1 MCIEK
6 EIAANTAAINSLTA
20 AVRQLLDALPS
31 RLTGADS
38 RSVIV
43 DEVQRDLRARA
54 SAAGLS
60 AGEVN
65 LLAAAPAPVSPA
77 PAPVN
82 PAPAPVAPAP
92 APVNPAPAPASMPPV
107 NPVPAAAAPVVSA
120 PASMPPVNPVPAAA
134 APVVSAPASMP
145 PVNPVPAASAPAQ
158 DGMWYPGGGEVP
170 ETPLTLA
177 DVRSVCVR
185 AGQAGYTQAVVDFLA
200 GNGVKLLTE
209 LPPAQYPALLMMLAE
224 KGVR

>member
-6 EIAANTAAINSLTA
+6 EIAANTAAVNALTA
-20 AVRQLLDALPS
+20 AVRQLLAALPS
-31 RLTGADS
+31 RLDGLDA

-43 DEVQRDLRARA
+43 DEVPPRKTTVVERI
-54 SAAGLS
+54 
-60 AGEVN
+60 
-65 LLAAAPAPVSPA
+65 LAAADAVSG

-92 APVNPAPAPASMPPV
+92 APA
-107 NPVPAAAAPVVSA
+107 
-120 PASMPPVNPVPAAA
+120 
-134 APVVSAPASMP
+134 
-145 PVNPVPAASAPAQ
+145 PAASAPAQ

-200 GNGVKLLTE
+200 GKGVKLLTE

-224 KGVR
+224 KGVH

>member
-6 EIAANTAAINSLTA
+6 EIAANTAAINALTA
-20 AVRQLLDALPS
+20 AVRQLLDALPA

-43 DEVQRDLRARA
+43 DKAPAPVAGDDHQRDLRARA

-65 LLAAAPAPVSPA
+65 LLAAAPAPVAPAPAPVTPAPAPVTPAPAPVAPAPAPVAPAPAPVTPA

-92 APVNPAPAPASMPPV
+92 A
-107 NPVPAAAAPVVSA
+107 
-120 PASMPPVNPVPAAA
+120 
-134 APVVSAPASMP
+134 
-145 PVNPVPAASAPAQ
+145 Q
-158 DGMWYPGGGEVP
+158 DGMWYPGGGEIP
-170 ETPLTLA
+170 ETPLTLT

-200 GNGVKLLTE
+200 SRGVKLLTE

>member
-6 EIAANTAAINSLTA
+6 EIAANTAAVNALTA

-31 RLTGADS
+31 RLDGLDA

-43 DEVQRDLRARA
+43 DEVPRDLCARA
-54 SAAGLS
+54 GAAGLS
-60 AGEVN
+60 AGEV
-65 LLAAAPAPVSPA
+65 LLAAA

-82 PAPAPVAPAP
+82 PAPAPVAPAPAPVTPAP

-107 NPVPAAAAPVVSA
+107 NPVPAAAAP
-120 PASMPPVNPVPAAA
+120 
-134 APVVSAPASMP
+134 
-145 PVNPVPAASAPAQ
+145 AQ

-177 DVRSVCVR
+177 DVRAVCVR

-200 GNGVKLLTE
+200 GKGVKLLTE

>member
-6 EIAANTAAINSLTA
+6 EIAANTAAVNALTA
-20 AVRQLLDALPS
+20 AVRQLVEALPA

-43 DEVQRDLRARA
+43 DEVPPRKTTVVERILA
-54 SAAGLS
+54 SVDAAS
-60 AGEVN
+60 
-65 LLAAAPAPVSPA
+65 S

-92 APVNPAPAPASMPPV
+92 APVAPAPVAPAPA
-107 NPVPAAAAPVVSA
+107 
-120 PASMPPVNPVPAAA
+120 
-134 APVVSAPASMP
+134 
-145 PVNPVPAASAPAQ
+145 PAASAPAQ

-170 ETPLTLA
+170 ETPLSLA

-185 AGQAGYTQAVVDFLA
+185 AGQAGYTQAVVDFLTSR
-200 GNGVKLLTE
+200 GVKLLTE
-209 LPPAQYPALLMMLAE
+209 LPPAQYPALLAMLAE
-224 KGVR
+224 KGVH

>member
-6 EIAANTAAINSLTA
+6 EIAANTAAVNALTA
-20 AVRQLLDALPS
+20 AVRQLLEALPA
-31 RLTGADS
+31 RLTGADA

-43 DEVQRDLRARA
+43 DEVQRDLCARA
-54 SAAGLS
+54 GATGLS
-60 AGEVN
+60 AGEV
-65 LLAAAPAPVSPA
+65 LLAA
-77 PAPVN
+77 
-82 PAPAPVAPAP
+82 APAP
-92 APVNPAPAPASMPPV
+92 APVNPAPAPAPV
-107 NPVPAAAAPVVSA
+107 NPAPAPAPVA
-120 PASMPPVNPVPAAA
+120 PAP
-134 APVVSAPASMP
+134 APVAPAP
-145 PVNPVPAASAPAQ
+145 APVAPAPAPAPAASAPAQ
-158 DGMWYPGGGEVP
+158 DGIWYPGGGEVP

-200 GNGVKLLTE
+200 GKGVTLLTE

>member
-6 EIAANTAAINSLTA
+6 EIAANTAAVNALTA
-20 AVRQLLDALPS
+20 AVRQLLEALPA
-31 RLTGADS
+31 RLTGADA

-43 DEVQRDLRARA
+43 DK
-54 SAAGLS
+54 
-60 AGEVN
+60 
-65 LLAAAPAPVSPA
+65 
-77 PAPVN
+77 
-82 PAPAPVAPAP
+82 APAP
-92 APVNPAPAPASMPPV
+92 APVNPAPAPAPV
-107 NPVPAAAAPVVSA
+107 APAPAPVA
-120 PASMPPVNPVPAAA
+120 PAPAP
-134 APVVSAPASMP
+134 APVAPAPASMP

-200 GNGVKLLTE
+200 GKGVKLLTE
-209 LPPAQYPALLMMLAE
+209 LPPAQYPALLAMLAE
-224 KGVR
+224 KGVH

>member
-6 EIAANTAAINSLTA
+6 EIAANTAAINALTA

-43 DEVQRDLRARA
+43 DKAPAPVAGDDHQRDLRARA

-65 LLAAAPAPVSPA
+65 LLAAAPAPVTPA
-77 PAPVN
+77 PAPVT

-92 APVNPAPAPASMPPV
+92 APVNPAPAPV
-107 NPVPAAAAPVVSA
+107 AP
-120 PASMPPVNPVPAAA
+120 
-134 APVVSAPASMP
+134 
-145 PVNPVPAASAPAQ
+145 APAQ
-158 DGMWYPGGGEVP
+158 DGMWYPGGGEIP

-200 GNGVKLLTE
+200 SRGVKLLTE

>member
-6 EIAANTAAINSLTA
+6 EIAANTAAVNALTA
-20 AVRQLLDALPS
+20 AVRQLLEALPA
-31 RLTGADS
+31 RLTGADA

-43 DEVQRDLRARA
+43 DKA
-54 SAAGLS
+54 
-60 AGEVN
+60 
-65 LLAAAPAPVSPA
+65 PA

-82 PAPAPVAPAP
+82 PAPVTPVPAPVAPAPVNPTPAPVAPAP
-92 APVNPAPAPASMPPV
+92 APVAP
-107 NPVPAAAAPVVSA
+107 
-120 PASMPPVNPVPAAA
+120 
-134 APVVSAPASMP
+134 
-145 PVNPVPAASAPAQ
+145 APAQ

-200 GNGVKLLTE
+200 GKGVKLLTE

>member
-6 EIAANTAAINSLTA
+6 EIAANTAAINALTA
-20 AVRQLLDALPS
+20 AVRQLLEALPA
-31 RLTGADS
+31 RLTGADA

-43 DEVQRDLRARA
+43 DEVQRDLCARA
-54 SAAGLS
+54 GAAGLS
-60 AGEVN
+60 AGEA
-65 LLAAAPAPVSPA
+65 LLAAA

-82 PAPAPVAPAP
+82 PAPAPVA
-92 APVNPAPAPASMPPV
+92 
-107 NPVPAAAAPVVSA
+107 
-120 PASMPPVNPVPAAA
+120 
-134 APVVSAPASMP
+134 SAPASMP

-170 ETPLTLA
+170 ETPLSLA

-185 AGQAGYTQAVVDFLA
+185 AGQAGYTQAVVDFLTSR
-200 GNGVKLLTE
+200 GVKLLTE

>member
-6 EIAANTAAINSLTA
+6 EIAANTAAITALTA
-20 AVRQLLDALPS
+20 AVRQLLAALPA
-31 RLTGADS
+31 RLTGADA
-38 RSVIV
+38 RSVNV
-43 DEVQRDLRARA
+43 DK
-54 SAAGLS
+54 
-60 AGEVN
+60 
-65 LLAAAPAPVSPA
+65 APAPVAPA
-77 PAPVN
+77 PAPAA

-92 APVNPAPAPASMPPV
+92 AAPAPAPV
-107 NPVPAAAAPVVSA
+107 AP
-120 PASMPPVNPVPAAA
+120 
-134 APVVSAPASMP
+134 
-145 PVNPVPAASAPAQ
+145 APAQ

-200 GNGVKLLTE
+200 GKGVKLLTE
-209 LPPAQYPALLMMLAE
+209 LPPAQYPALLAMLAE

>member
-6 EIAANTAAINSLTA
+6 ELAANTAAINALTA

-31 RLTGADS
+31 RLTGADA

-43 DEVQRDLRARA
+43 DKT
-54 SAAGLS
+54 
-60 AGEVN
+60 
-65 LLAAAPAPVSPA
+65 
-77 PAPVN
+77 
-82 PAPAPVAPAP
+82 PAPAPVA
-92 APVNPAPAPASMPPV
+92 
-107 NPVPAAAAPVVSA
+107 
-120 PASMPPVNPVPAAA
+120 
-134 APVVSAPASMP
+134 SAPASMP

-185 AGQAGYTQAVVDFLA
+185 AGQAGYTQAVVDFLTSR
-200 GNGVKLLTE
+200 GVKLLTE

-224 KGVR
+224 KGVH

>member
-6 EIAANTAAINSLTA
+6 EIAANTAAVNALTA

-31 RLTGADS
+31 RLDGLDA

-43 DEVQRDLRARA
+43 DEAPRRGTVVERI
-54 SAAGLS
+54 
-60 AGEVN
+60 
-65 LLAAAPAPVSPA
+65 LAAADAVSGPVPVSVA

-92 APVNPAPAPASMPPV
+92 APVTPAPA
-107 NPVPAAAAPVVSA
+107 A
-120 PASMPPVNPVPAAA
+120 PAPSPVT
-134 APVVSAPASMP
+134 
-145 PVNPVPAASAPAQ
+145 PAQ

-200 GNGVKLLTE
+200 GKGVKLLTE
-209 LPPAQYPALLMMLAE
+209 LPPAQYPALLAMLAE
-224 KGVR
+224 KGVH

>member
-6 EIAANTAAINSLTA
+6 ELAANTAAINALTA

-31 RLTGADS
+31 RLTGADA
-38 RSVIV
+38 RCVIV
-43 DEVQRDLRARA
+43 DE
-54 SAAGLS
+54 
-60 AGEVN
+60 
-65 LLAAAPAPVSPA
+65 APAPEA
-77 PAPVN
+77 PAPE
-82 PAPAPVAPAP
+82 APAPE
-92 APVNPAPAPASMPPV
+92 APAPASMPPV
-107 NPVPAAAAPVVSA
+107 NPVPAAAAPVASA

-134 APVVSAPASMP
+134 APVASAPASMP

-185 AGQAGYTQAVVDFLA
+185 AGQAGYTQAVVDFLT
-200 GNGVKLLTE
+200 GKGVKLLTE
-209 LPPAQYPALLMMLAE
+209 LPPAQYPALLAMLAE
-224 KGVR
+224 KGVK

>member
-6 EIAANTAAINSLTA
+6 QLAANTAAIIALTA
-20 AVRQLLDALPS
+20 AVRELLASHPS
-31 RLTGADS
+31 RLDGMDV

-43 DEVQRDLRARA
+43 DEVPREVCARA
-54 SAAGLS
+54 GAAGLS
-60 AGEVN
+60 AGEV
-65 LLAAAPAPVSPA
+65 LLAAAPAAPAPAPVAPAPAPVNPA

-92 APVNPAPAPASMPPV
+92 APVAP
-107 NPVPAAAAPVVSA
+107 
-120 PASMPPVNPVPAAA
+120 
-134 APVVSAPASMP
+134 APASMP

-158 DGMWYPGGGEVP
+158 PGMWYPGGGEVP

-185 AGQAGYTQAVVDFLA
+185 AGQAGHTQAVVDFLA
-200 GNGVKLLTE
+200 GKGVKLLTE

-224 KGVR
+224 KGVH

>member
-6 EIAANTAAINSLTA
+6 EIAANTAAVNALTA
-20 AVRQLLDALPS
+20 AVRQLLEALPA
-31 RLTGADS
+31 RLTGADA

-43 DEVQRDLRARA
+43 DEVQRDLCARA
-54 SAAGLS
+54 GAAGLS
-60 AGEVN
+60 AGEV
-65 LLAAAPAPVSPA
+65 LLAA
-77 PAPVN
+77 
-82 PAPAPVAPAP
+82 APAPVAPAP
-92 APVNPAPAPASMPPV
+92 ASMPPAASAPAAPAPVAP
-107 NPVPAAAAPVVSA
+107 APVASA
-120 PASMPPVNPVPAAA
+120 PASMPPVNPVPAAS
-134 APVVSAPASMP
+134 APVASAPASMP

-185 AGQAGYTQAVVDFLA
+185 AGQAGYTQAVVDFLTSR
-200 GNGVKLLTE
+200 GVKLLTE
-209 LPPAQYPALLMMLAE
+209 LPPAQYPALLMLLAE

>member
-6 EIAANTAAINSLTA
+6 EIAANTAAVNALTA
-20 AVRQLLDALPS
+20 AVRQLLDALPA
-31 RLTGADS
+31 RLTGQDA

-43 DEVQRDLRARA
+43 DKAPAPGAGDDHQRDLRARA

-65 LLAAAPAPVSPA
+65 LLAAAPAPVNPAPAPVTPA

-92 APVNPAPAPASMPPV
+92 APVTPAPAPVAPAPAPAPVNPAPAPVTPAPAPV
-107 NPVPAAAAPVVSA
+107 NPAPAPVA
-120 PASMPPVNPVPAAA
+120 P
-134 APVVSAPASMP
+134 
-145 PVNPVPAASAPAQ
+145 APAQ
-158 DGMWYPGGGEVP
+158 DGMWYPGGGEIP

-200 GNGVKLLTE
+200 ARGVKLLTE

>member
-6 EIAANTAAINSLTA
+6 EIAANTAAINALTA
-20 AVRQLLDALPS
+20 AVRELLAAHPS
-31 RLTGADS
+31 RLEGMDA

-43 DEVQRDLRARA
+43 DK
-54 SAAGLS
+54 
-60 AGEVN
+60 
-65 LLAAAPAPVSPA
+65 APAPVA
-77 PAPVN
+77 

-92 APVNPAPAPASMPPV
+92 APVAPAPAPVA
-107 NPVPAAAAPVVSA
+107 PAPAPVA
-120 PASMPPVNPVPAAA
+120 PAP
-134 APVVSAPASMP
+134 APV
-145 PVNPVPAASAPAQ
+145 ASAPAQ
-158 DGMWYPGGGEVP
+158 DGLWYPGGGEVP

-200 GNGVKLLTE
+200 GQGVKLLTE
-209 LPPAQYPALLMMLAE
+209 LPPAQYPVLLAMLAA

>member
-6 EIAANTAAINSLTA
+6 EIAANTAAVNALTA
-20 AVRQLLDALPS
+20 AVRQLLEALPA
-31 RLTGADS
+31 RLSGAAGYS
-38 RSVIV
+38 
-43 DEVQRDLRARA
+43 DEDVEVLLSCA
-54 SAAGLS
+54 SAPAQ
-60 AGEVN
+60 VKPR
-65 LLAAAPAPVSPA
+65 APAPVAPAPAPAPAASAPAQVKPRAPAPVAPAPAPAPAASAPAPVAPA
-77 PAPVN
+77 PAPVA

-92 APVNPAPAPASMPPV
+92 APVNPAPAPVTP
-107 NPVPAAAAPVVSA
+107 A
-120 PASMPPVNPVPAAA
+120 PA
-134 APVVSAPASMP
+134 
-145 PVNPVPAASAPAQ
+145 PAASAPAQ

-185 AGQAGYTQAVVDFLA
+185 AGQAGYTQAVVDFLTSR
-200 GNGVKLLTE
+200 GVKLLTE

>member
-6 EIAANTAAINSLTA
+6 EIAANTAAINALTA
-20 AVRQLLDALPS
+20 AVRQLLNALPS
-31 RLTGADS
+31 RLDGLDV

-43 DEVQRDLRARA
+43 DEAPRDLCARA
-54 SAAGLS
+54 GAAGLS
-60 AGEVN
+60 AGEV
-65 LLAAAPAPVSPA
+65 LLAAAPAPVNPA

-82 PAPAPVAPAP
+82 PAPAPVA
-92 APVNPAPAPASMPPV
+92 PAPAPASMPPV
-107 NPVPAAAAPVVSA
+107 NPVPAAAAPVASA

-134 APVVSAPASMP
+134 
-145 PVNPVPAASAPAQ
+145 APAQ

-185 AGQAGYTQAVVDFLA
+185 AGQAGYTQAVVDFLTSR
-200 GNGVKLLTE
+200 GVKLLTE
-209 LPPAQYPALLMMLAE
+209 LPPAQYPALLMLLAE

>member
-6 EIAANTAAINSLTA
+6 EIAANTAAITALTA
-20 AVRQLLDALPS
+20 AVRQLLAALPA
-31 RLTGADS
+31 RLTGADA

-43 DEVQRDLRARA
+43 DK
-54 SAAGLS
+54 
-60 AGEVN
+60 
-65 LLAAAPAPVSPA
+65 APAPAPA

-82 PAPAPVAPAP
+82 PAPVAPAPAPAAPAPAPVAPAP
-92 APVNPAPAPASMPPV
+92 AAPAPAPVAPA
-107 NPVPAAAAPVVSA
+107 PAAPAPAPVA
-120 PASMPPVNPVPAAA
+120 P
-134 APVVSAPASMP
+134 
-145 PVNPVPAASAPAQ
+145 APAQ

-200 GNGVKLLTE
+200 GKGVKLLTE
-209 LPPAQYPALLMMLAE
+209 LPPAQYPALLAMLAE

>member
-6 EIAANTAAINSLTA
+6 EIAANTAAVNALTA

-31 RLTGADS
+31 RLTGADA

-43 DEVQRDLRARA
+43 DEVPRDLCARA
-54 SAAGLS
+54 GAAGLS
-60 AGEVN
+60 AGEV
-65 LLAAAPAPVSPA
+65 LLASAPAPVNPA

-82 PAPAPVAPAP
+82 PAPAPVTPAPAPVTPAP
-92 APVNPAPAPASMPPV
+92 APVNPAPAPV
-107 NPVPAAAAPVVSA
+107 
-120 PASMPPVNPVPAAA
+120 
-134 APVVSAPASMP
+134 
-145 PVNPVPAASAPAQ
+145 ASAPAQ

-170 ETPLTLA
+170 ETPLSLA

-200 GNGVKLLTE
+200 GKGVKLLTE
-209 LPPAQYPALLMMLAE
+209 LPPAQYPALLTMLAE

>member
-6 EIAANTAAINSLTA
+6 EIAANTAAINALTA

-43 DEVQRDLRARA
+43 DKAPAPVAGDDHQRDLRARA

-65 LLAAAPAPVSPA
+65 LLAAAPAPVTPA
-77 PAPVN
+77 PAPVTPAPAPVT

-92 APVNPAPAPASMPPV
+92 APVNPAPAPV
-107 NPVPAAAAPVVSA
+107 AP
-120 PASMPPVNPVPAAA
+120 
-134 APVVSAPASMP
+134 
-145 PVNPVPAASAPAQ
+145 APAQ
-158 DGMWYPGGGEVP
+158 DGMWYPGGGEIP

-200 GNGVKLLTE
+200 SRGVKLLTE

>member
-6 EIAANTAAINSLTA
+6 EIAANTAAVNALTA
-20 AVRQLLDALPS
+20 AVRQLLEALPA
-31 RLTGADS
+31 RLTGADA

-43 DEVQRDLRARA
+43 
-54 SAAGLS
+54 
-60 AGEVN
+60 GE
-65 LLAAAPAPVSPA
+65 APAPAS
-77 PAPVN
+77 APVA

-92 APVNPAPAPASMPPV
+92 APVTPAPAPV
-107 NPVPAAAAPVVSA
+107 AP
-120 PASMPPVNPVPAAA
+120 
-134 APVVSAPASMP
+134 APASMP

-158 DGMWYPGGGEVP
+158 DGMLYPGGGEVP

-185 AGQAGYTQAVVDFLA
+185 AGQAGYTQAVVDFLTSR
-200 GNGVKLLTE
+200 GVKLLTE

-224 KGVR
+224 KGVH

>member
-6 EIAANTAAINSLTA
+6 EIAANTAAINALTA
-20 AVRQLLDALPS
+20 AVRQLLNALPS
-31 RLTGADS
+31 RLDGLDV

-43 DEVQRDLRARA
+43 DKAPALVAGDDRQRDLRARA

-65 LLAAAPAPVSPA
+65 LLAAA

-107 NPVPAAAAPVVSA
+107 NPVPAAAAPVASA

-134 APVVSAPASMP
+134 
-145 PVNPVPAASAPAQ
+145 APAQ

-177 DVRSVCVR
+177 DVRAVCVR

-200 GNGVKLLTE
+200 GKGVKLLTE

>member
-6 EIAANTAAINSLTA
+6 EIAANTAAVNALTA
-20 AVRQLLDALPS
+20 AVRQLVEALPA

-43 DEVQRDLRARA
+43 DKA
-54 SAAGLS
+54 
-60 AGEVN
+60 
-65 LLAAAPAPVSPA
+65 
-77 PAPVN
+77 

-92 APVNPAPAPASMPPV
+92 APVNPAPAPV
-107 NPVPAAAAPVVSA
+107 NPAPAPVA
-120 PASMPPVNPVPAAA
+120 P
-134 APVVSAPASMP
+134 APASMP

-185 AGQAGYTQAVVDFLA
+185 AGQAGYTQAVVDFLTSR
-200 GNGVKLLTE
+200 GVKLLTE
-209 LPPAQYPALLMMLAE
+209 LPPAQYPALLMLLAE
-224 KGVR
+224 KGVH

>member
-6 EIAANTAAINSLTA
+6 EIAANTAAINALTA
-20 AVRQLLDALPS
+20 AVRQLLGALPS
-31 RLTGADS
+31 RLEGMDA

-43 DEVQRDLRARA
+43 DK
-54 SAAGLS
+54 
-60 AGEVN
+60 
-65 LLAAAPAPVSPA
+65 APAPVA
-77 PAPVN
+77 

-92 APVNPAPAPASMPPV
+92 APVNPAPAPVNPAPAPV
-107 NPVPAAAAPVVSA
+107 NPAPAAA
-120 PASMPPVNPVPAAA
+120 
-134 APVVSAPASMP
+134 
-145 PVNPVPAASAPAQ
+145 APAQ

-170 ETPLTLA
+170 ETPLSLA

-200 GNGVKLLTE
+200 AKGVKLLTE

>member
-6 EIAANTAAINSLTA
+6 EIAANTAAVNALTA
-20 AVRQLLDALPS
+20 AVRQLLEALPA
-31 RLTGADS
+31 RLTGADA

-43 DEVQRDLRARA
+43 DEVQRDLCARA
-54 SAAGLS
+54 GAAGLS
-60 AGEVN
+60 AGEV
-65 LLAAAPAPVSPA
+65 LLAAAPA

-92 APVNPAPAPASMPPV
+92 APVNPAPAPVAPAPAPV
-107 NPVPAAAAPVVSA
+107 NPAPAPVA
-120 PASMPPVNPVPAAA
+120 PAP
-134 APVVSAPASMP
+134 APVAPAP
-145 PVNPVPAASAPAQ
+145 APAPAASAPAQ
-158 DGMWYPGGGEVP
+158 DGIWYPGGGEVP

-200 GNGVKLLTE
+200 GKGVKLLTE

-224 KGVR
+224 KGVH

>member
-6 EIAANTAAINSLTA
+6 EIAANTAAVNALTA
-20 AVRQLLDALPS
+20 AVRQLLDALPA
-31 RLTGADS
+31 RLTGQDA

-43 DEVQRDLRARA
+43 DKAPAPVAGDDHQRDLRARA

-60 AGEVN
+60 AGEV
-65 LLAAAPAPVSPA
+65 LLAAA

-92 APVNPAPAPASMPPV
+92 APAAPAPAPVAP
-107 NPVPAAAAPVVSA
+107 APVA
-120 PASMPPVNPVPAAA
+120 PAP
-134 APVVSAPASMP
+134 APVT
-145 PVNPVPAASAPAQ
+145 PAQ

-185 AGQAGYTQAVVDFLA
+185 AGQAGYTQAVVDFLTSR
-200 GNGVKLLTE
+200 GVKLLTE

-224 KGVR
+224 KGVH

>member
-6 EIAANTAAINSLTA
+6 EIAANTAAVNALTA

-31 RLTGADS
+31 RLTGADA

-43 DEVQRDLRARA
+43 DEVPRDLCARA
-54 SAAGLS
+54 GAAGLS
-60 AGEVN
+60 AGEV
-65 LLAAAPAPVSPA
+65 LLASA

-82 PAPAPVAPAP
+82 PAPAPV
-92 APVNPAPAPASMPPV
+92 
-107 NPVPAAAAPVVSA
+107 
-120 PASMPPVNPVPAAA
+120 
-134 APVVSAPASMP
+134 
-145 PVNPVPAASAPAQ
+145 ASAPAQ

-170 ETPLTLA
+170 ETPLSLA

-200 GNGVKLLTE
+200 GKGVKLLTE
-209 LPPAQYPALLMMLAE
+209 LPPAQYPALLTMLAE

>member
-6 EIAANTAAINSLTA
+6 EIAANTAAVNALTA
-20 AVRQLLDALPS
+20 AVRQLLEALPA
-31 RLTGADS
+31 RLTGADA

-43 DEVQRDLRARA
+43 DEVPPRKTTVIERI
-54 SAAGLS
+54 
-60 AGEVN
+60 
-65 LLAAAPAPVSPA
+65 LAAADAVSGPVPVSVAPAPVA
-77 PAPVN
+77 

-92 APVNPAPAPASMPPV
+92 APAPAPV
-107 NPVPAAAAPVVSA
+107 AP
-120 PASMPPVNPVPAAA
+120 
-134 APVVSAPASMP
+134 APASMP

-158 DGMWYPGGGEVP
+158 DGMWYPGGGEIP

-185 AGQAGYTQAVVDFLA
+185 AGQAGYTQAVVDFLTSR
-200 GNGVKLLTE
+200 GVKLLTE

>member
-6 EIAANTAAINSLTA
+6 EIAANTAAINALTA
-20 AVRQLLDALPS
+20 AVRQLLAALPS
-31 RLTGADS
+31 RLDGLDAC
-38 RSVIV
+38 SVVV
-43 DEVQRDLRARA
+43 DDVPPRKTTVVERI
-54 SAAGLS
+54 
-60 AGEVN
+60 
-65 LLAAAPAPVSPA
+65 LAAADAVSGPVPVSVAPVPVSVAPAPVA
-77 PAPVN
+77 

-92 APVNPAPAPASMPPV
+92 APVAPAPAPV
-107 NPVPAAAAPVVSA
+107 TPAPAPVTPA
-120 PASMPPVNPVPAAA
+120 PA
-134 APVVSAPASMP
+134 
-145 PVNPVPAASAPAQ
+145 PAASAPAH
-158 DGMWYPGGGEVP
+158 DGMWYPGGGEIP

-200 GNGVKLLTE
+200 SRGVKLLTE